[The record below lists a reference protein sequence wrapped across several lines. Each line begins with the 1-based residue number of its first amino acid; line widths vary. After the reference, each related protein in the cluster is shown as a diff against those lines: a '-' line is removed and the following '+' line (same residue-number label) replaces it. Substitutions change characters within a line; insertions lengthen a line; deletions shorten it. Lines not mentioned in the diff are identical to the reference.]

1 MQHDRCMS
9 TTALVVD
16 DHAGFRTSARFLL
29 EMEGFEVVGEAADG
43 ASAVEA
49 VEQLRPDLVLLDVQ
63 LPDAQG
69 YDVARQ
75 IFERGLSPRI
85 VLVSSRDESDYGDN
99 VRTSGAVGFLN
110 KAELSGD
117 RLRALLEKDPSCS

>member
-1 MQHDRCMS
+1 MS

-43 ASAVEA
+43 ASAVQA

-75 IFERGLSPRI
+75 IFERGLNPRI
-85 VLVSSRDESDYGDN
+85 VLISSRDESDYGDN

-117 RLRALLEKDPSCS
+117 RLRALLEKDASCS

>member
-1 MQHDRCMS
+1 MS

-43 ASAVEA
+43 ASAVES

-85 VLVSSRDESDYGDN
+85 VLISSRDESDYGDN

-117 RLRALLEKDPSCS
+117 RLRALLEKDASCS

>member
-1 MQHDRCMS
+1 MDHASWPEDDRVM
-9 TTALVVD
+9 TMTALVVD

-43 ASAVEA
+43 ASAVES
-49 VEQLRPDLVLLDVQ
+49 VEALRPDLVLLDVQ

-75 IFERGLSPRI
+75 IFERGLNPRI
-85 VLVSSRDESDYGDN
+85 VLISSRDE
-99 VRTSGAVGFLN
+99 
-110 KAELSGD
+110 
-117 RLRALLEKDPSCS
+117 

>member
-1 MQHDRCMS
+1 MS

-69 YDVARQ
+69 YDVARD
-75 IFERGLSPRI
+75 ILGRGLSPRI
-85 VLVSSRDESDYGDN
+85 VLISSRDESDYGDN

>member
-1 MQHDRCMS
+1 MS

-49 VEQLRPDLVLLDVQ
+49 VERLRPDLVLLDVQ

-75 IFERGLSPRI
+75 IFDRGLAPRI
-85 VLVSSRDESDYGDN
+85 VLISSRDESDYGDN

-117 RLRALLEKDPSCS
+117 RLRALLETDASCS

>member
-1 MQHDRCMS
+1 MS
-9 TTALVVD
+9 MTALVVD

-29 EMEGFEVVGEAADG
+29 EIEGFEVVGEAADG

-49 VEQLRPDLVLLDVQ
+49 VERLRPELVLLDVQ

-69 YDVARQ
+69 YDVARR
-75 IFERGLSPRI
+75 IFERGLTPRI

-117 RLRALLEKDPSCS
+117 RLRALLEEDASCS